1 MGVITYPAARTRQ
14 FPFLGP
20 AASSHASAYTGTT
33 DMKCELTIL
42 RDGGSFKATAFIKPS
57 KGGELH
63 KTVSITGKDLD
74 VVMDGIVEELKK
86 AVL

>member
-1 MGVITYPAARTRQ
+1 
-14 FPFLGP
+14 
-20 AASSHASAYTGTT
+20 
-33 DMKCELTIL
+33 MKCELTIL
-42 RDGGSFKATAFIKPS
+42 RDKDSFKATAFIKPS

-74 VVMDGIVEELKK
+74 TVMDGIVEELKK